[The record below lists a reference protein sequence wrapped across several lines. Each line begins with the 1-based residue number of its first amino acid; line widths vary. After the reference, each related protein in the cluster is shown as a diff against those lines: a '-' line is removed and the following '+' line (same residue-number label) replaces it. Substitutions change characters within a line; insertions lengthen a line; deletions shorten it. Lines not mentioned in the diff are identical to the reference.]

1 MPLFVKADEV
11 QVCNYYARNLQKNVF
26 RAAMITSD
34 LPFQTARKVALIK
47 SAVMATGSNLL
58 GGRSRSLASTFIGG
72 ETETLMGRCLGR
84 VRSRFQVA
92 RS

>member
-34 LPFQTARKVALIK
+34 LPFQTARKVALNQ
-47 SAVMATGSNLL
+47 V
-58 GGRSRSLASTFIGG
+58 GRYGDR
-72 ETETLMGRCLGR
+72 
-84 VRSRFQVA
+84 Q
-92 RS
+92 

>member
-34 LPFQTARKVALIK
+34 LRFKLLRKVALVK
-47 SAVMATGSNLL
+47 SERYGSK
-58 GGRSRSLASTFIGG
+58 
-72 ETETLMGRCLGR
+72 E
-84 VRSRFQVA
+84 
-92 RS
+92 